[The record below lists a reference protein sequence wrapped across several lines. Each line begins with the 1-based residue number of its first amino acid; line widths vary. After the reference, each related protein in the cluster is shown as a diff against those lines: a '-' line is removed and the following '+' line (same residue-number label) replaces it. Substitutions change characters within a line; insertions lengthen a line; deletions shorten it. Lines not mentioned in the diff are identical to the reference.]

1 MRFISVKTDFGFKK
15 VFASPQSKNV
25 LISFLNA
32 MIYDGQPTIK
42 DLEIIDPYA
51 GGSVTGLKDSYLDVK
66 AKITGNKTVIIEM
79 QVINVP
85 AFTKRVI
92 YNAAKTYATQLK
104 PREGY
109 SKLNPLIAL
118 TITDFIL
125 FKNNDYF
132 LSHFIFQEIENKF
145 EYPEREI
152 ELIFVELPKF
162 NQELEQ
168 LENLSQSWAYFIK
181 NVSQLEQIPE
191 ELSSIVEIQTAFELA
206 NRANLTLDELEKLEK
221 REMFFEDQ
229 RGAVLKGIEDGRI
242 LGIKQGIKQGI
253 IEGKLS
259 LIMRIISRLLGEISP
274 ETQASIRELNS
285 EQLENLGEA
294 VLDFKTVEDLLVWL
308 STASEL

>member
-1 MRFISVKTDFGFKK
+1 
-15 VFASPQSKNV
+15 
-25 LISFLNA
+25 
-32 MIYDGQPTIK
+32 
-42 DLEIIDPYA
+42 
-51 GGSVTGLKDSYLDVK
+51 
-66 AKITGNKTVIIEM
+66 M

-92 YNAAKTYATQLK
+92 YNAAKSYATQLK

-109 SKLNPLIAL
+109 SKLNPIIAL
-118 TITDFIL
+118 TITDFVL
-125 FKNNDYF
+125 FKNNDKF
-132 LSHFIFQEIENKF
+132 LSHFVFQELENKF

-152 ELIFVELPKF
+152 ELVFIELPKF

-181 NVSQLEQIPE
+181 NVSQMEQIPE
-191 ELSSIVEIQTAFELA
+191 ELSSVVEIQTAFELA

-229 RGAVLKGIEDGRI
+229 KESILKGIEDGRI
-242 LGIKQGIKQGI
+242 LGIKQGI

-259 LIMRIISRLLGEISP
+259 LILRQISRLLGEISS
-274 ETQASIRELNS
+274 ETQASIRQLNS
-285 EQLENLGEA
+285 DQLENLAEA

-308 STASEL
+308 SKVR